1 MLSFSNFMSFSDN
14 LLTWSNNLEFV
25 IRIVLA
31 GALGALIG
39 LERARRQKEAG
50 IRTHCIIACTAATFM
65 ILSKYAFLDMADP
78 GDPARLAAQV
88 VGGISFIGAGV
99 IFKDETGVKGLTT
112 AAGMW
117 ATASVGLAIGA
128 GLYCVGLVE
137 AGILV
142 LIQITFHRYPIGN
155 DATTLQ
161 EITVWMADT
170 PMVQQAVQALLDRHQ
185 ARIESGDLS
194 VVDGDTLHMNMIVRL
209 EVPITTEEAMALL
222 QECPGISRISV

>member
-1 MLSFSNFMSFSDN
+1 MLNS
-14 LLTWSNNLEFV
+14 LTDYLPQTMLTHYDNLEFL
-25 IRIVLA
+25 IRILLS

-39 LERARRQKEAG
+39 LERSRRQKEAG

-117 ATASVGLAIGA
+117 ATAAVGLAIGA
-128 GLYCVGLVE
+128 GLYWVGLIE
-137 AGILV
+137 CAILV
-142 LIQITFHRYPIGN
+142 LIQVTFHRFPIGN

-185 ARIESGDLS
+185 ACIESGDLS
-194 VVDGDTLHMNMIVRL
+194 VDGDTLHMNMIVRL
-209 EVPITTEEAMALL
+209 EVPITTEEALELL
-222 QECPGISRISV
+222 KECPGISRISV